1 MYLVSFLVFLGLAYR
16 AIGLTIVEPN
26 NGTVWTT
33 NGKCYSPFKL
43 ILLIRKIK
51 GPNAI
56 LWTYEAHD
64 PKQLIFQLVHNNNTF
79 YPIPNLLT
87 ADGII
92 ESLNGVDLTS
102 NVIAFTPSW

>member
-1 MYLVSFLVFLGLAYR
+1 MHLVSFLVFLGLIYR

-26 NGTVWTT
+26 NGTEWTT
-33 NGKCYSPFKL
+33 SGKCYSPFN
-43 ILLIRKIK
+43 LLYLLAKIK

-64 PKQLIFQLVHNNNTF
+64 PKQLIFQLVHNNSTF

-87 ADGII
+87 TDGII
-92 ESLNGVDLTS
+92 ESLNGVDLKS
-102 NVIAFTPSW
+102 NMIAFTPSW